1 MYDIL
6 RARILGVNGQTL
18 SEYLGQERPSGEF
31 TREFNI
37 TTTKLENKIL
47 RGKEAIGK

>member
-6 RARILGVNGQTL
+6 RARISKVNGKSL
-18 SEYLGQERPSGEF
+18 AEHLKEENPSGEF

-37 TTTKLENKIL
+37 TTTSLENKII
-47 RGKEAIGK
+47 R